1 MKLLSTI
8 ALCLVF
14 NAEINQGW
22 QGWVNSTWDLNTFHM
37 GQWCET
43 DTVPGLMPFIEPQLD
58 EAGFF
63 IRPE

>member
-22 QGWVNSTWDLNTFHM
+22 QGWVNSTWDIAAIFNE
-37 GQWCET
+37 ET
-43 DTVPGLMPFIEPQLD
+43 TIQYE
-58 EAGFF
+58 E
-63 IRPE
+63 IN

>member
-22 QGWVNSTWDLNTFHM
+22 QGWVNCTWDVVAIFNEEITI
-37 GQWCET
+37 QYEE
-43 DTVPGLMPFIEPQLD
+43 IN
-58 EAGFF
+58 
-63 IRPE
+63 

>member
-22 QGWVNSTWDLNTFHM
+22 QGWVNSTWDIAAIFNEEITI
-37 GQWCET
+37 QYEK
-43 DTVPGLMPFIEPQLD
+43 IN
-58 EAGFF
+58 
-63 IRPE
+63 

>member
-22 QGWVNSTWDLNTFHM
+22 QGWVNSTWDIVAMFNKEITITY
-37 GQWCET
+37 E
-43 DTVPGLMPFIEPQLD
+43 
-58 EAGFF
+58 
-63 IRPE
+63 